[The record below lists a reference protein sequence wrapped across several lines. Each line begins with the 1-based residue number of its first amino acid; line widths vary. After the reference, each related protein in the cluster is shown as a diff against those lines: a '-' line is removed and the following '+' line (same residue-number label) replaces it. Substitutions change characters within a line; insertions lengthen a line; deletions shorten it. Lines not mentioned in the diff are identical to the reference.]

1 MLQLIIDKPK
11 NLLKLSYFGHVNL
24 EEAIQYVEQL
34 PPLLA
39 ELKPGF
45 FLLTD
50 LGGVE
55 VIDFECVPYIK
66 KFMDLANARG
76 VSTIVRVIHDPHKD
90 IGLNIMSLFHYRR
103 KTRIITC
110 KTMQEALEALKLD

>member
-1 MLQLIIDKPK
+1 MLQLNIDKPK
-11 NLLKLSYFGHVNL
+11 NLLKLSYSGHVNV

-39 ELKPGF
+39 ELQPGF

-50 LGGVE
+50 LSALE
-55 VIDFECVPYIK
+55 VIDFACVPYIK

-76 VSTIVRVIHDPHKD
+76 VSTIIRVIPDPHKD
-90 IGLNIMSLFHYRR
+90 IGLNIMSLFHYHRG
-103 KTRIITC
+103 TRVINC
-110 KTMQEALEALKLD
+110 KTMQEALETLKLD